1 MKFSVLLSVY
11 YKESAIFLEQCF
23 DSILCQTL
31 QPNEIILVKDGP
43 LTEELETVIKE
54 YASKFSMLKT
64 IPLLKNQGLGKAL
77 NEGLKHCTHDLV
89 ARMDTDDICK
99 PQRFEKQI
107 NIFKYHSEIDVVGS
121 WVDEFT
127 NKPDNLL
134 STRKLPERHEEIYV
148 YGQKRNPI
156 NHPTVMFRKSKV
168 LSAGGYLHFPLFED
182 YYLWVRMLLNGAKF
196 YNIQESLLYFRASED
211 MFKRRGGYSYAK
223 TEVKFLWEIHTL
235 GYISLLSTIKN
246 IIIRFSIRVMPNS
259 IRSWAYKRL
268 LRK

>member
-168 LSAGGYLHFPLFED
+168 LSSRFEGLPL
-182 YYLWVRMLLNGAKF
+182 VLLEAMSCGLPIVSFDCPEGPKSLIGNGAGILVKP
-196 YNIQESLLYFRASED
+196 ESPQDLANALQKLINSYSLRETLSLRSHERSKKYSKASVIALWDNLFHDLL
-211 MFKRRGGYSYAK
+211 
-223 TEVKFLWEIHTL
+223 I
-235 GYISLLSTIKN
+235 
-246 IIIRFSIRVMPNS
+246 NS
-259 IRSWAYKRL
+259 
-268 LRK
+268 